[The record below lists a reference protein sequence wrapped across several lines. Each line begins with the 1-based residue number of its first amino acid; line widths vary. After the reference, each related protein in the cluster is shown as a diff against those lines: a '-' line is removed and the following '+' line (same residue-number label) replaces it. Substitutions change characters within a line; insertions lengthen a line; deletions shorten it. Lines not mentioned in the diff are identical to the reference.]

1 MLPRDLVKRIRR
13 IEIQTRR
20 AVNQALAGQYHSV
33 FKGRGMAFSEVR
45 LYQPGDEIRT
55 IDWNVTARTR
65 DPHVKVFVEERELTV
80 MLLVD
85 LSASGDFG
93 STEKAKAEVAAEIAA
108 LLAFS
113 AVRNNDRVG
122 LLLFTDRVEK
132 FIPPKKG
139 RSHVLRVI
147 SEILSFQ
154 PTGHGTDI
162 AGALQYYQKLMRRTA
177 VTFLISDFL
186 ADDSHHKPMQI
197 CGRRHDLVPV
207 VLFDP
212 WEEQLPALGLI
223 RGEDAETGAPIVIDT
238 SSASVRARLVEAAA
252 ARRESLKTDF
262 SRMDMEPIWIRTD
275 EDYVGSLVR
284 FFRHRAARGRAA

>member
-20 AVNQALAGQYHSV
+20 AVNHALAGQYHSV

-45 LYQPGDEIRT
+45 QYEPGDEIRT
-55 IDWNVTARTR
+55 IDWNVTARAR
-65 DPHVKVFVEERELTV
+65 EPYVKVFVEERELTV

-93 STEKAKAEVAAEIAA
+93 STEKSKAEVAAEIAA

-122 LLLFTDRVEK
+122 LLLFTDRIER

-147 SEILSFQ
+147 SEILNFE
-154 PTGHGTDI
+154 PTGRGTDI
-162 AGALQYYQKLMRRTA
+162 AGAVEYYQRLIRRSA
-177 VTFLISDFL
+177 VTFLISDFI
-186 ADDSHHKPMQI
+186 AGDEHHKPMQI
-197 CGRRHDLVPV
+197 AGRRHDLVPV

-212 WEEQLPALGLI
+212 WEEQLPALGII
-223 RGEDAETGAPIVIDT
+223 RGEDAETGAPIIIDT
-238 SSASVRARLVEAAA
+238 SSAAVRRQLAAA
-252 ARRESLKTDF
+252 SRTRRERLKVDF

-275 EDYVGSLVR
+275 EDYVAPLVR
-284 FFRHRAARGRAA
+284 FFRHRARRRAA